1 MSTFKHT
8 KKDIEKW
15 MVKVHDQMKDA
26 DFQVEVCQRLH
37 TLCKDEASTSII
49 VQGGAIKAIVAAMEK
64 HEENEEVQRESAVV
78 LHRLIERG
86 GAPAAKAAL
95 TAGVIDRLCIAMQQH
110 PHMTSLQST
119 VASVFRQLVTKCG
132 ENAAK
137 AADAAGALEDLT
149 NIQTRVRRDENAK
162 YQATK
167 AIAAIKKA
175 LPPEEPPA
183 PEEEVYH
190 EEEDFDE

>member
-15 MVKVHDQMKDA
+15 MVKVHEQVKDV
-26 DFQVEVCQRLH
+26 DFQIEVCQQLH
-37 TLCKDEASTSII
+37 TLCKDEASTTII
-49 VQGGAIKAIVAAMEK
+49 VQGGAIKALTAAMEK
-64 HEENEEVQRESAVV
+64 HEEHDEVQREATVV

-86 GAPAAKAAL
+86 GVPAAKAAL

-110 PHMTSLQST
+110 PHMTSIHSA
-119 VASVFRQLVTKCG
+119 VASVFRQLVAKCG

-137 AADAAGALEDLT
+137 AADSAGALEDLT
-149 NIQTRVRRDENAK
+149 NIRPRNDENAK
-162 YQATK
+162 YQLSK

-175 LPPEEPPA
+175 LPPPKVSSA
-183 PEEEVYH
+183 H
-190 EEEDFDE
+190 EDAVSESEASEG